1 MKFHPLVIEKLI
13 NLYQN
18 YGGHPEENKLR
29 THLNNL
35 DFTVYERKTGHQD
48 MILVLTEDYV
58 KSLQPKG

>member
-1 MKFHPLVIEKLI
+1 MKLHPSVVEKLI
-13 NLYQN
+13 NLFQN

-29 THLNNL
+29 TQLNTL
-35 DFTVYERKTGHQD
+35 DLTIYERKTGNQD